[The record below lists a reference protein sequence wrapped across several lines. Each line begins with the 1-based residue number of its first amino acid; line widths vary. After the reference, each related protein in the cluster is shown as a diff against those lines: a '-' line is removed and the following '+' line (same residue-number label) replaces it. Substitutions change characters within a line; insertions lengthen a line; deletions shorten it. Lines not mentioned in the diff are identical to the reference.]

1 MSPGKNIK
9 VTQKQVELFK
19 YKVKKIFTSVEISV
33 RVLQK
38 VKVKLD
44 VGGWCFKLELIL
56 DNVLI
61 LYVD

>member
-1 MSPGKNIK
+1 MFKYK
-9 VTQKQVELFK
+9 EMFK
-19 YKVKKIFTSVEISV
+19 YKVNKIFTSVEISV